1 MTRSQLNPDDYPE
14 VQPLRQI
21 RWKRWLLVGVLPPL
35 LVLFGMILLW
45 NTFFHYVPPGKMLII
60 IAKTGADLPPDQVV
74 ADKGQKGI
82 QRDVLGEGWHYV
94 TPIYYTTELKD
105 VKIIKP
111 GEVGIVT
118 ALGGVPPRD
127 GRMLA
132 EQDDE
137 QGIRRQVL
145 TPGAYRM
152 NPYAYT
158 IEPVPAKEIKPG
170 WVGVMR
176 RKLGKGS
183 ADRFAEK
190 AEDKGILRDVLH
202 PGIYY
207 LNTEE
212 YEVIAAEVGIDQTT
226 YHYDADAKRNT
237 SIAFTTKDG
246 FPIRMDCTIEWE
258 VFPQDQPQ
266 LVAEYGTWKQL
277 EHNLINQ
284 QVEKISRDRGFNYAV
299 EDFIDGDKREVF
311 QTDFTKELERV
322 CREKNVVV
330 RSAFIRDLVLPEDL
344 LKQKRDRQ
352 LAVETKVTNK
362 EREETATS
370 DAEVETEK
378 KALELAEAKYKGETD
393 AKVVQ
398 IKRELENLKS
408 ATEFKIEK
416 MTAEYTAKIAQ
427 KESEKKRV
435 LGEAETEVGRLKK
448 TAESGIFKMKM
459 DIFNNDGEAY
469 LRYSM
474 ADQLNKDLKL
484 RMFHS
489 GPGTFWTNMGDK
501 NMNLM
506 MSVPPGTEEKVVPD
520 VKAGKDKGK

>member
-1 MTRSQLNPDDYPE
+1 MIRSQSNPNDYPE
-14 VQPLRQI
+14 VQPVRAL

-35 LVLFGMILLW
+35 LVLLGLFLLW

-60 IAKTGADLPPDQVV
+60 IAKTGTDLPHDQVV

-82 QRDVLGEGWHYV
+82 QREVLGEGWHYV
-94 TPIYYTTELKD
+94 TPLYYTTELKA
-105 VKIIKP
+105 VTMIEP
-111 GEVGIVT
+111 GQVGIVT

-127 GRMLA
+127 SRVLA
-132 EQDDE
+132 EQEDE

-158 IEPVPAKEIKPG
+158 IESVPAKEIKPG
-170 WVGVMR
+170 WVGVLR

-183 ADRFAEK
+183 ADRFADKPE
-190 AEDKGILRDVLH
+190 EKGILRDVLH

-207 LNTEE
+207 VNTAE
-212 YEVIAAEVGIDQTT
+212 YEVIPAEVGIDQTSYRYST
-226 YHYDADAKRNT
+226 DPKRNT
-237 SIAFTTKDG
+237 AIAFTTKDG

-258 VFPQDQPQ
+258 VYPQDQPQ
-266 LVAEYGTWKQL
+266 LVAEYGDWKKL

-284 QVEKISRDRGFNYAV
+284 QVEKISRDRGFNYDV
-299 EDFIDGDKREVF
+299 EDFIDGDKREAF
-311 QTDFTKELERV
+311 QRDFTKELERV

-352 LAVETKVTNK
+352 LAIETKLTNK
-362 EREETATS
+362 ERELTASS
-370 DAEVETEK
+370 DAEVEKEK
-378 KALELAEAKYKGETD
+378 KELELAEAKYKGETD

-398 IKRELENLKS
+398 VKRELDNLKS
-408 ATEFKIEK
+408 GTEFKIER
-416 MTAEYTAKIAQ
+416 MTAEYTAKIAI

-448 TAESGIFKMKM
+448 TADSGIFKMKM
-459 DIFNNDGEAY
+459 DVFNNDGEAY

-506 MSVPPGTEEKVVPD
+506 MSVPPGTVEKAAPEG
-520 VKAGKDKGK
+520 KSAKDKDK